1 MSCEGTMYRKDL
13 KLLAKEIDRWIT
25 FYGDNELKYRL
36 RSQDANDNQFTRDC
50 HRNTAR
56 IFQVK
61 KETCEQIKKEM
72 KEIFED
78 DKEEIWG
85 SGPTCENTGTTSSGC
100 ATV

>member
-1 MSCEGTMYRKDL
+1 MSSEGNMYRKDL
-13 KLLAKEIDRWIT
+13 KLLAKEIDQWIT
-25 FYGDNELKYRL
+25 FYNDNEAKYRL
-36 RSQDANDNQFTRDC
+36 MSKDMNDDPLTREC

-72 KEIFED
+72 MEIFED
-78 DKEEIWG
+78 NKEEIWG